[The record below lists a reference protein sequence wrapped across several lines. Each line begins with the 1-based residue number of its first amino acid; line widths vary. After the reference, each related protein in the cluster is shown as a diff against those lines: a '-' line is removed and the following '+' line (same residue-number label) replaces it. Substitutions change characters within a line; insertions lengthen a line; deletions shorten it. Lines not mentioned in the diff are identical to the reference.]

1 MKTLFSLLAT
11 GFFSGAVI
19 TGLIGL
25 KGFAEFGDWQ
35 LAAALFVL
43 CFAGGTF
50 CAFQV
55 REIDREERI
64 LARRIRRHR
73 TVTELLNAYRDRR

>member
-1 MKTLFSLLAT
+1 MKTLFSMLTT

-25 KGFAEFGDWQ
+25 QGFAEFGDWQ
-35 LAAALFVL
+35 LPAALFVL
-43 CFAGGTF
+43 CFAGGAF
-50 CAFQV
+50 SAFQV

-64 LARRIRRHR
+64 QARRIRRHR